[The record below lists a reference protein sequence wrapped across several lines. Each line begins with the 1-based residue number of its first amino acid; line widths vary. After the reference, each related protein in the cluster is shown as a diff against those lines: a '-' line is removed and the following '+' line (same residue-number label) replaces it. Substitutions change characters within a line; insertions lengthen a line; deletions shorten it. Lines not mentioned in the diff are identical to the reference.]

1 MESFGEMNELLWS
14 RTSLMST
21 KGRRVTSLVGREHV
35 EIELRSGFVVVSG
48 KSGIQAVPVNT
59 ETLIICEGRRML
71 AIKTF
76 DRVVRLVFN
85 TIEEKSSWL
94 EAIKEEQKARNR
106 KSLSDFKVIRKLGEG
121 GMGQVFLVQDAETGE
136 RAAMKVVEK
145 YSDITSTA
153 LRRAVDER
161 LLLESFNFPFV
172 VDLKYAF
179 QSEHHLFMLTEYCEG
194 GDLHHYMKKRNY
206 KISEQTVKDILA
218 ELVLA
223 LEYVHQNGAIYRDL
237 KPENI
242 LLDGKGHVKL
252 ADFGLSKKLAGG
264 RDGRAYSLCGTR
276 HYIAPELFLQKGY
289 RQSADIWS
297 LGILLYVLLEGYAP
311 FEMNPTATALK
322 KQLLSFRSDVSMEA
336 RDTVYALLSFSP
348 KERPSIE
355 QVKKLPFFRDVDFAL
370 VKQNAQTLNAKL
382 YSQMDIPSFLD
393 GADEEGSDFASKISM
408 ISSESQPKFF
418 RKIISKKSTK
428 DLIPGYS
435 FWSSS

>member
-1 MESFGEMNELLWS
+1 MESVGEMNELLWS

-21 KGRRVTSLVGREHV
+21 KAKRVTSLVGREHV

-48 KSGIQAVPVNT
+48 KSGIQAVPVNG
-59 ETLIICEGRRML
+59 ESLIMCDGRRML
-71 AIKTF
+71 TIKTF

-85 TIEEKSSWL
+85 SIEEKSRWS
-94 EAIKEEQKARNR
+94 EAIKEEQRAKNR
-106 KSLSDFKVIRKLGEG
+106 KKLSDFKVIRKLGEG
-121 GMGQVFLVQDAETGE
+121 GMGQVFLVQDAKTGE

-145 YSDITSTA
+145 DSDITSTA

-161 LLLESFNFPFV
+161 LLLESFNFPFI

-194 GDLHHYMKKRNY
+194 GDLHHYMKRRNY
-206 KISEQTVKDILA
+206 KISEHTVKNILA

-223 LEYVHQNGAIYRDL
+223 LEYVHQSGAIYRDL

-242 LLDGKGHVKL
+242 LLDGSGHVKL

-311 FEMNPTATALK
+311 FEMSPTASALK
-322 KQLLSFRSDVSMEA
+322 KHLLSFRPDVSMEA
-336 RDTVYALLSFSP
+336 KDTVYALLAFNP
-348 KERPSIE
+348 KERPAIE
-355 QVKKLPFFRDVDFAL
+355 EVKNLPFFRDVDFAS
-370 VKQNAQTLNAKL
+370 VKQNAQNLNVNL
-382 YSQMDIPSFLD
+382 YSQMDIPAFLD
-393 GADEEGSDFASKISM
+393 EANPEGSDFASKISM
-408 ISSESQPKFF
+408 ISSESQPKFL
-418 RKIISKKSTK
+418 KKLISRKSTK
-428 DLIPGYS
+428 DFIPGYS